1 MNNIPKKQKGPEPGS
16 NRSEC
21 GDVNAKKDNDV
32 TVETIDKILKEN
44 QIQMQEPVAHC
55 DETVQE
61 NKKLFECECGKQYS
75 DKKGLGRHENSAHA
89 EVKKAFKCNYCDLH
103 AEVKKVF
110 QCQMCDLKLSR
121 KDLTITYP

>member
-21 GDVNAKKDNDV
+21 GDLNAKKDNDV

-89 EVKKAFKCNYCDLH
+89 EVKKTFKCEYCDFTH
-103 AEVKKVF
+103 I
-110 QCQMCDLKLSR
+110 R
-121 KDLTITYP
+121 KDVL